1 MAKKKDKS
9 FSGKVIRGI
18 RRELGRYWTDFESHV
33 ADLNTERRGMP
44 IGDLSGN
51 PITAGT
57 TVSYLDDCRMRSYDE
72 EFMDRD
78 GIDCFTYPGL
88 SVQWRQ
94 RPRVLTF
101 SPEALDALDLPDRGA
116 LGSSPTS
123 RLTRLFPSCLLID
136 MRDMHREYYSIQ
148 IDYAFAYAEYDEE
161 SDRTLILYVGGGP
174 EGWGNTIESKLL
186 LDGPTFATARDFSE
200 KDAARRNV
208 AYWSGTGRKR
218 DLADYYYDP
227 TMDDEDFGRDMDD
240 ILALACS
247 DGAFLT
253 EYMDGN
259 VPALELHLADGIAD
273 VGAEDTADDETAGR
287 ADTIETKAAPADD
300 EAVTPD
306 AAPAPEGTKVEVGAE
321 AGTEGETVSETPAD
335 DEKPASEPPIEPAP
349 STDELLDQIESLQL
363 SHADQM
369 ELLEKAVANRDF
381 RIRTLEDENECLRK
395 ANRALEAR
403 AALPF
408 DMRLPRTPADA
419 ARLAAQAFPDRL
431 LILDKAIA
439 SAEAYGGDTAEV
451 WDVLRCMAGTLHP
464 MIFDR
469 HPGNLPRAFQAETG
483 YELALREDKATGQ
496 VPDLAALRR
505 VVYDGA
511 ERDMTAHVKGRGTKA
526 GSTLRV
532 HFLADYGRN
541 LIVIGHC
548 GEHLRTT
555 RSRGM

>member
-136 MRDMHREYYSIQ
+136 MRDMHREYYGIQ

-253 EYMDGN
+253 EYTDGN
-259 VPALELHLADGIAD
+259 VPALELHLADGTAD
-273 VGAEDTADDETAGR
+273 VGAEDTADDKTAEE
-287 ADTIETKAAPADD
+287 ADTPKAKPLPADGATVTPEAAPKETKD
-300 EAVTPD
+300 
-306 AAPAPEGTKVEVGAE
+306 EVGAR
-321 AGTEGETVSETPAD
+321 AGTEEETVLGALAD
-335 DEKPASEPPIEPAP
+335 DTEKSTPESPIEPAP
-349 STDELLDQIESLQL
+349 STEELLNQIESLRL
-363 SHADQM
+363 SHADQTG
-369 ELLEKAVANRDF
+369 LLEKAVADRDF
-381 RIRTLEDENECLRK
+381 RIRTLEDENERLRK

-419 ARLAAQAFPDRL
+419 ARLAAEAFPDRL
-431 LILDKAIA
+431 LILDRAIA
-439 SAEAYGGDTAEV
+439 SAEAFDGDAAEV

-496 VPDLAALRR
+496 VPELAALRR
-505 VVYDGA
+505 VSYDGA

-532 HFLADYGRN
+532 HFLADYDRR

-555 RSRGM
+555 RSRGL